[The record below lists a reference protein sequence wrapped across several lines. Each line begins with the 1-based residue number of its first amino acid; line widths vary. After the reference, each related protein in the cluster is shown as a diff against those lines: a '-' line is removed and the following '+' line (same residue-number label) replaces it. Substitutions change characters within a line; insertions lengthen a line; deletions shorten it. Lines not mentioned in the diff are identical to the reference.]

1 MPTTSLLAS
10 KESFALHPPRA
21 RFAWLILIAGLLP
34 GCAWF
39 QPAERFHVTLP
50 TAPEDIEHHRFP
62 LGKDDSLVGQL
73 ATVEVRDGD
82 SLADIARHY
91 GLGHE
96 QIGAA
101 NPGLDTWVP
110 DAGRRAV
117 LPLQFVLPDAPR
129 RGIVVNLAAMRLFA
143 FPGKTSGGVVTYPV
157 GIGREGR
164 STPTGDMY
172 VDRKTAQPTWYVP
185 ESIRRDHAR
194 KGDPLPAA
202 VSPGPDNPLGEYAMY
217 LSRPSYLI
225 HGTNKPYAI
234 GFRAS
239 NGCLRLYPEDIKLL
253 FQATPVKTPVRI
265 INQPYLLGWQDDQLY
280 LEAHAPHEE
289 LNEKALK
296 KNLYA
301 KLKDIEK
308 KQGQT
313 LDWNKIEATL
323 TETRGIPVPVLAN
336 SPTVAQLV
344 REAVALAPPD
354 ELYGQPPAPPLMA
367 MGENWF
373 VTALETGDELTARR
387 TAAVLNHM
395 GPQIPAR
402 AMSLSGGRYRVVAGP
417 FKDGKAAQAM
427 AKRLRIELEMDGEV
441 VAPEA
446 RLSAR

>member
-1 MPTTSLLAS
+1 MSTRSVPTHQETFLLPAS
-10 KESFALHPPRA
+10 RA
-21 RFAWLILIAGLLP
+21 RFTWLILAVALLP

-39 QPAERFHVTLP
+39 QPAERFRVTLP
-50 TAPEDIEHHRFP
+50 TVPQDIEHHRFP
-62 LGKDDSLVGQL
+62 LGKDDNLVGEL
-73 ATVEVRDGD
+73 ATVEVREGD

-101 NPGLDTWVP
+101 NPGLDTWAP
-110 DAGRRAV
+110 EAGRRAL
-117 LPLQFVLPDAPR
+117 LPLRFVPPDGPR
-129 RGIVVNLAAMRLFA
+129 RGILVNLAAMRLFA
-143 FPGKTSGGVVTYPV
+143 FPGKGGGEVVTYPV

-172 VDRKTAQPTWYVP
+172 VDRKTERPTWCVP
-185 ESIRRDHAR
+185 ASIRRDHAR

-239 NGCLRLYPEDIKLL
+239 NGCLRLYPEDIEPL

-265 INQPYLLGWQDDQLY
+265 VNQPYLLGWQDGQLY
-280 LEAHAPHEE
+280 LEAHDPHEE
-289 LNEKALK
+289 LSEKALK

-308 KQGQT
+308 KGQA

-323 TETRGIPVPVLAN
+323 AETRGIPVPVLMN
-336 SPTVAQLV
+336 SPTVAQLTNA
-344 REAVALAPPD
+344 AVALATPD
-354 ELYGQPPAPPLMA
+354 ELYGQPPAPPLA
-367 MGENWF
+367 AAGEDWF
-373 VTALETGDELTARR
+373 VKALETGDELIARR

-402 AMSLSGGRYRVVAGP
+402 AMSLSGGRYRVMAGP
-417 FKDGKAAQAM
+417 FKDSKAAEAM